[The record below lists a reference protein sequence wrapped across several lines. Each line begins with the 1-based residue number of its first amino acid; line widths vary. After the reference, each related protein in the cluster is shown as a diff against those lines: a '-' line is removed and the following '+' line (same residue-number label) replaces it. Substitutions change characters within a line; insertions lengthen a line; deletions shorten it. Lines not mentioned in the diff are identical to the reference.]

1 MHLEHQTLMYATLTD
16 MVFPSHRGG
25 PMWQADKIGIDKI
38 NKEIESHRN
47 ADNLSWPESNLL
59 NKLESSNEKLGAFV
73 PDTSNPK
80 RTS

>member
-1 MHLEHQTLMYATLTD
+1 
-16 MVFPSHRGG
+16 
-25 PMWQADKIGIDKI
+25 MWQADKIGIDKI

-80 RTS
+80 KRTL